1 MKNTKPSYLLIAFL
15 FCSASSF
22 AQKIDY
28 KSNII
33 SVDGKEMAKVVKIKD
48 KESFGLTSTFELQ
61 SLTGDKLVIAVV
73 ATDFVPDGNNT
84 RDMYYQFTFLT
95 TGQTGI
101 FSLGKLSA
109 EKNFVKLVGEGGIV
123 VDGKLDPARV
133 SELMAKKGRNPK
145 VAIVYDLVQRSRM
158 TIVLIKDQTREIDQD
173 NKIIGTFKKES
184 SIAGTDTYRF
194 KLPTGLV
201 VATAK
206 FTGGNSATNFVV
218 STNRDAQSQRVPMRT
233 GYGKMDAMSEG
244 VEPNR
249 YALEFIARWLASNNY
264 L

>member
-1 MKNTKPSYLLIAFL
+1 MKIERYNLLISLFL
-15 FCSASSF
+15 CLSLNLS
-22 AQKIDY
+22 AQKVDY
-28 KSNII
+28 KSGII
-33 SVDGKEMAKVVKIKD
+33 SVDGKDIAKVVKIKD

-73 ATDFVPDGNNT
+73 ATDFMPDDNNT
-84 RDMYYQFTFLT
+84 GDMYYQFTFLT

-123 VDGKLDPARV
+123 VDGKLDMARV
-133 SELMAKKGRNPK
+133 NELLAKKGKNPK

-158 TIVLIKDQTREIDQD
+158 TIVLIKDQTKEIEQG
-173 NKIIGTFKKES
+173 NKIIGTFEHES

-218 STNRDAQSQRVPMRT
+218 STNRDAQTQRIPMRT

-249 YALEFIARWLASNNY
+249 FALEFIARWLASNNY